1 MAENKIKTVEQAKD
15 AYASMNTATKNA
27 ILQNVKRDFVN
38 AAMKD
43 ARERATRAFIDM
55 GKEAILEMVYTSM
68 LAPE

>member
-15 AYASMNTATKNA
+15 AYASMNTTTKNA

-43 ARERATRAFIDM
+43 ARERANRAFNDM
-55 GKEAILEMVYTSM
+55 AKDAVLNMVYTSM
-68 LAPE
+68 LASE

>member
-15 AYASMNTATKNA
+15 AYSSMNTTTKNA

-43 ARERATRAFIDM
+43 ARERANRAFNDM
-55 GKEAILEMVYTSM
+55 GKEDILKMVYTSM
-68 LAPE
+68 LASE